1 MSSRV
6 TATPA
11 NLPTSATVLDF
22 TCLFTHDL
30 KRKQKRWQ
38 DGKLKFHTFNKKVM
52 VYDDGNHFIGDAH
65 WQEDGDLQEGDEFSL
80 DRGSA
85 IVQVSECTGHREQ
98 DLTELLD
105 KRARD
110 VEKRRANATART
122 PRAIT
127 AISVPARQDQPSA
140 LHPRNR
146 PLSSM
151 LGTPSRLGRA
161 AIPQRSPFEAR
172 QIAQSENPGEQ
183 KEGSRP
189 AKRRRLEDSP
199 FQKPSHA
206 RSLFGEK
213 LTLSA
218 VPVSTPVSRSQALR
232 DETNGDEEAQ
242 PTGENSIA
250 ETTSDKPGAK
260 SLKKVP
266 ERSRQERSRQEPP
279 KSSDEVICLSSPP
292 VPKIADPP
300 AKVQRQPRLQVSRA
314 RPNHQRDVSIE
325 IQEDTA
331 TGSLNHAVPLR
342 PPLEE
347 VLSNEVTTHLEKSKA
362 KQALQKDS
370 SPPRKVQ
377 KKTKAP
383 PKTRKKAPE
392 PKGKIDDPESEKPVV
407 DRVVARKASPP
418 KNEGPRTE
426 LRIKPRQRRGLLMM
440 TEKVVRS
447 LSVEVESSEKQ
458 FDIPASSPMF
468 VPQSP
473 PNQPEKFGFN
483 IQIAETVA
491 SPPKPLAVPE
501 SPPKMANKQRTASHG
516 ANDDDE
522 RPDGLTA
529 LAPVD
534 RVSSPLLQPD
544 DTYLPASAQVPVE
557 IVSDDDQPVKSR
569 NLRPRR
575 RIQNSRPK
583 VKPVSSDSDSDASIS
598 EPPVPPRQKKARAVD
613 TQKASSAPRITRMAR
628 KSVKSREILGFVVP
642 SDDHVFNPPTALARG
657 ISKETQGP
665 CHSVTE
671 KQLELHMEEADA
683 ITQPTKVPEVV
694 SSIANKEL
702 VDKSESQ
709 PKPKLSNPATR
720 GRKAARKEDA
730 AGKLPQTIVQL
741 EPVAPQPPKTT
752 KTLPPQEKTA
762 ELPGFAKANGGAWSR
777 HAEDLLGISRPA
789 DRPARRR

>member
-85 IVQVSECTGHREQ
+85 IVQVSECTGYREQ

-110 VEKRRANATART
+110 VEKRRANATTRT
-122 PRAIT
+122 PRPTT

-151 LGTPSRLGRA
+151 LGTPSRIGRA

-172 QIAQSENPGEQ
+172 QIAQSDNPGEQ
-183 KEGSRP
+183 KEGPRP

-232 DETNGDEEAQ
+232 DETNSEEEAL
-242 PTGENSIA
+242 PTSENSIA
-250 ETTSDKPGAK
+250 KTTNKKPSAK
-260 SLKKVP
+260 SLKTVP
-266 ERSRQERSRQEPP
+266 ERSRQESP

-292 VPKIADPP
+292 VPEIPDLP

-314 RPNHQRDVSIE
+314 RPNHQRDVSVE

-331 TGSLNHAVPLR
+331 MGSLNHAVPLR

-362 KQALQKDS
+362 AQAPQKDS

-392 PKGKIDDPESEKPVV
+392 PKGKTGDPESEKPVV

-418 KNEGPRTE
+418 KTEGPRTE
-426 LRIKPRQRRGLLMM
+426 LRIKSRQRRGLLMM

-447 LSVEVESSEKQ
+447 PSVEVERSEKQ

-473 PNQPEKFGFN
+473 PNQPEKLGFN

-501 SPPKMANKQRTASHG
+501 SPPKMANKQRTVSLG
-516 ANDDDE
+516 ADDDDE
-522 RPDGLTA
+522 GPNGLTA
-529 LAPVD
+529 LAPID
-534 RVSSPLLQPD
+534 RVFSPLLQPN

-557 IVSDDDQPVKSR
+557 TVSDDDQPVTSR

-583 VKPVSSDSDSDASIS
+583 VKPVSSDSDSDASLS
-598 EPPVPPRQKKARAVD
+598 EPPVPSRQKKARAVD

-642 SDDHVFNPPTALARG
+642 SDDHVFNPPTALARS
-657 ISKETQGP
+657 ISKETKGP
-665 CHSVTE
+665 SHSVTE

-683 ITQPTKVPEVV
+683 ITQPTKAPEVV
-694 SSIANKEL
+694 SSIANKEV

-741 EPVAPQPPKTT
+741 EPVAPQLPKIT
-752 KTLPPQEKTA
+752 KTLPPQERTG

-777 HAEDLLGISRPA
+777 HAEDLLGMSRPA

>member
-122 PRAIT
+122 PRPIT
-127 AISVPARQDQPSA
+127 AMSVPGRQDQPSA

-151 LGTPSRLGRA
+151 LATPSRMGRA
-161 AIPQRSPFEAR
+161 ALPQRSPFEAR
-172 QIAQSENPGEQ
+172 QIAQRENPDEQ
-183 KEGSRP
+183 AEGSRP

-206 RSLFGEK
+206 RSLFGAT

-218 VPVSTPVSRSQALR
+218 GPVSTTLPRSQALR
-232 DETNGDEEAQ
+232 NETNGEEEAQ
-242 PTGENSIA
+242 PTSGNSIA
-250 ETTSDKPGAK
+250 KTISKTPGAK
-260 SLKKVP
+260 SLKKGP
-266 ERSRQERSRQEPP
+266 ERAPQEPP
-279 KSSDEVICLSSPP
+279 TSSDEVICLSSPP
-292 VPKIADPP
+292 VPKILDPP
-300 AKVQRQPRLQVSRA
+300 AKVQRQPRLQVSRT
-314 RPNHQRDVSIE
+314 RSNHQRDVSVE

-331 TGSLNHAVPLR
+331 TETLNPAVPPR

-347 VLSNEVTTHLEKSKA
+347 VLSNEVTTHLEKSNA
-362 KQALQKDS
+362 GRAPQKDS
-370 SPPRKVQ
+370 SSPRKVPE
-377 KKTKAP
+377 KTKASL
-383 PKTRKKAPE
+383 KTKRKAPE
-392 PKGKIDDPESEKPVV
+392 PKGKIGNPETEIPVV
-407 DRVVARKASPP
+407 DRVVARKATPP

-440 TEKVVRS
+440 IEKVVRNPA
-447 LSVEVESSEKQ
+447 VDEESSEKQ

-473 PNQPEKFGFN
+473 PNQPENVGFN

-491 SPPKPLAVPE
+491 SPPKPLPVPE
-501 SPPKMANKQRTASHG
+501 SPPKWANKQRTAGHG
-516 ANDDDE
+516 ADDE
-522 RPDGLTA
+522 EGPTELMALT
-529 LAPVD
+529 PVD
-534 RVSSPLLQPD
+534 RVSSPLLKPNGN
-544 DTYLPASAQVPVE
+544 YLPASAQDPVE
-557 IVSDDDQPVKSR
+557 TVSDDDQPVKSR

-575 RIQNSRPK
+575 RIQNSRPN
-583 VKPVSSDSDSDASIS
+583 VKPLSSDSESDASLS
-598 EPPVPPRQKKARAVD
+598 EPPVPSPRQKKTQAVN

-642 SDDHVFNPPTALARG
+642 SDDHVFNPPTALARS
-657 ISKETQGP
+657 IPKETQGS

-683 ITQPTKVPEVV
+683 ITQPTKIPEVV
-694 SSIANKEL
+694 SSIANKEP

-709 PKPKLSNPATR
+709 PKPRLSNPATR

-741 EPVAPQPPKTT
+741 EPVAPQRPKIT
-752 KTLPPQEKTA
+752 KTLPPQEKTS

-777 HAEDLLGISRPA
+777 HAEDLLGMSRPA